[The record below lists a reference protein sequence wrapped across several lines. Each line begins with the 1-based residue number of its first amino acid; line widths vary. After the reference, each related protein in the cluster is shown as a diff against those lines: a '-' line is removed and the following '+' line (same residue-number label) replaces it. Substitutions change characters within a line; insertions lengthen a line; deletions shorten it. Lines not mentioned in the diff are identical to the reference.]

1 MTGFFN
7 GKKFILNMTYRC
19 RVRRDRIYEEVDQ
32 RILSKNT
39 TERRDSHYEGFYCI
53 LRIGL

>member
-7 GKKFILNMTYRC
+7 GKKFILNMTCCC

-32 RILSKNT
+32 QILSKNT
-39 TERRDSHYEGFYCI
+39 TERRDSHYE
-53 LRIGL
+53 